1 MDYGLLQALM
11 KRLDSSAARLAVI
24 FISFFLKDQVKCT
37 ASTAVV
43 AYAPVHMDWNFTEPE
58 PLKCYSCQSEDS
70 DDVCMHMNNTD
81 LVPTLLCPAH
91 QSWCKVQHFS
101 GNGTFRFV
109 NRTCADRCV
118 EGCVQATASGDFIF
132 LEMCYSCCQDNL
144 CNIGHNSAS
153 HFLVPNFFPLWLFGF
168 LSLHSLEL
176 FKSREFLRFILSGAL

>member
-91 QSWCKVQHFS
+91 QSWCKVRCSPTSSQKRLKHLNSHPEIYTSFLKGKRFCS
-101 GNGTFRFV
+101 AIVGFRSL
-109 NRTCADRCV
+109 R
-118 EGCVQATASGDFIF
+118 
-132 LEMCYSCCQDNL
+132 
-144 CNIGHNSAS
+144 
-153 HFLVPNFFPLWLFGF
+153 GF
-168 LSLHSLEL
+168 ARKLQ
-176 FKSREFLRFILSGAL
+176 